1 MFNKSKNEPFLV
13 RKLSL
18 EEFDNLKSKIKDF
31 LGQDYDEHTIDKNSL
46 QISIFSNGQFTMSVD
61 FKCSTIEDIDI

>member
-1 MFNKSKNEPFLV
+1 MFNRSKNEPFLV

-31 LGQDYDEHTIDKNSL
+31 LEQDYDEHTIDKNSL
-46 QISIFSNGQFTMSVD
+46 QISIFSNGQFTVSVD